1 MRLLRIGASDAR
13 FRTVTLS
20 GDARLNLILSDKTR
34 AAGQGDSRNGTGKT
48 ELANIVRF
56 LLGGNRPST
65 YMDVPE
71 LAHIEFEGSFLFP
84 GRNGEPETVSVRRA
98 LDATKVLVDGWSR
111 APEGPLAAKE
121 WAAIVAAEVFRL
133 DDDLTRPT
141 VGQLINQFIRPYF
154 SPTKVYPTDSD
165 WETGC
170 RYAFLMGLDPRVAA
184 GAGEHAR
191 LDKQQKALGQAAKD
205 GVLSDLNLDIPAL
218 RGRLATARDERA
230 RGAEALVGFRVEE
243 RYEYHQN
250 QADEL
255 STLIARLNESEVIL
269 RRRIDD
275 LERAID
281 EEAPSEHGAELG
293 ALTRRIYEEA
303 GVVFSDTA
311 LQRFEDVEAFQQSVR
326 RNRRVFLQNELDEA
340 VAVLESVRA
349 ERGGLGDERAGVMIL
364 LQDSVAL
371 STYRQAESSLLVLDA
386 EIAGIE
392 ERLKIAEDL
401 ESIATSRD
409 EQAVENKRRMRAE
422 VREKEQLLDEA
433 RVIFTSLT
441 GEIYRSNTGK
451 LKSANLDLGVMPTSG
466 GFLVRPKIAGDGS
479 AGISS
484 VETFVMDMV
493 TMAMAAKAGRS
504 PEFLIHDSK
513 LFDSVNSEQIAS
525 CLNVGVRLAEEVG
538 FQYIVTMNSDTL
550 RAAVEDSGS
559 AFDPDPY
566 VVPPRLSDA
575 TEAEKLFGFQF

>member
-1 MRLLRIGASDAR
+1 
-13 FRTVTLS
+13 
-20 GDARLNLILSDKTR
+20 
-34 AAGQGDSRNGTGKT
+34 
-48 ELANIVRF
+48 
-56 LLGGNRPST
+56 
-65 YMDVPE
+65 
-71 LAHIEFEGSFLFP
+71 
-84 GRNGEPETVSVRRA
+84 
-98 LDATKVLVDGWSR
+98 VDGWSR

-121 WAAIVAAEVFRL
+121 WAAIVGAEVFHL
-133 DDDLTRPT
+133 DGDLTRPT
-141 VGQLINQFIRPYF
+141 VGQLLNQFIRPYF

-218 RGRLATARDERA
+218 RGRLAAARDEEA
-230 RGAEALVGFRVEE
+230 RGAGALVGFRVEE
-243 RYEYHQN
+243 RYEFHQDR
-250 QADEL
+250 ADGL

-275 LERAID
+275 LRRAID
-281 EEAPSEHGAELG
+281 EEAPTQHGAELG

-303 GVVFSDTA
+303 GVVFSATA
-311 LQRFEDVEAFQQSVR
+311 LQRFEDVEAFQRSVR
-326 RNRRVFLQNELDEA
+326 RNRHVFLHNELDEA
-340 VAVLESVRA
+340 LAGLEIIRA
-349 ERGGLGDERAGVMIL
+349 ERGELGDERAAAMVL

-371 STYRQAESSLLVLDA
+371 STYRRAESSLLALDA

-392 ERLKIAEDL
+392 ERLKIAEGL
-401 ESIATSRD
+401 ESIATARD

-433 RVIFTSLT
+433 RVMFNSLT
-441 GEIYRSNTGK
+441 GEIYRSYTGK
-451 LKSANLDLGVMPTSG
+451 LKSANLDLGVMPISG

-493 TMAMAAKAGRS
+493 TMYMSAKAGRS

-513 LFDSVNSEQIAS
+513 LFDSVDSEQVAS
-525 CLNVGVRLAEEVG
+525 CLNIGARLAEELG

-550 RAAVEDSGS
+550 GAAVEDSGG
-559 AFDPDPY
+559 AFDPGPY

-575 TEAEKLFGFQF
+575 TESEKLFGFQF

>member
-1 MRLLRIGASDAR
+1 VRLLRIGASDPR

-20 GDARLNLILSDKTR
+20 GDAHLNLILSDKTR

-56 LLGGNRPST
+56 LLGGNRPPT
-65 YMDVPE
+65 YTNVPE
-71 LAHIEFEGSFLFP
+71 IAHIEFEGRFLFP
-84 GRNGEPETVSVRRA
+84 GRDGQPETVSVRRA
-98 LDATKVLVDGWSR
+98 LDNTKVFVDGWSR
-111 APEGPLAAKE
+111 APVGPLGAKE

-141 VGQLINQFIRPYF
+141 VGQLINQFIRPHF

-218 RGRLATARDERA
+218 RGRLAAARDERA
-230 RGAEALVGFRVEE
+230 KGAEALVGFRVEE

-250 QADEL
+250 RADEL

-269 RRRIDD
+269 RRKIDD
-275 LERAID
+275 LTRAID
-281 EEAPSEHGAELG
+281 EEAPSERGAELG

-326 RNRRVFLQNELDEA
+326 RNRRGFLQNELDEA
-340 VAVLESVRA
+340 IEVLESVRA
-349 ERGGLGDERAGVMIL
+349 QRGGFGDERAGAMLL

-386 EIAGIE
+386 EIAGIQD
-392 ERLKIAEDL
+392 RLKIAEGL
-401 ESIATSRD
+401 ESISTARD

-433 RVIFTSLT
+433 RVLFTSLT
-441 GEIYRSNTGK
+441 GEIYRSKAGK

-493 TMAMAAKAGRS
+493 TMAMAARAGRS
-504 PEFLIHDSK
+504 PEFIIHDSK
-513 LFDSVNSEQIAS
+513 LFDSVDSEQIAS
-525 CLNVGVRLAEEVG
+525 CLNVGARLAEEVG

-550 RAAVEDSGS
+550 KAAVEDSGS
-559 AFDPDPY
+559 AFDPGPY

-575 TEAEKLFGFQF
+575 TEAQKLFGFQF